1 MSSKSRWTIQWTLI
15 GALAAFSIVGCDRA
29 PAQDRAAAAGTVAS
43 QEAAA
48 GDAKRDADLAAR
60 EQALA
65 AKEADLA
72 RARQEAEL
80 ARARQEAELARARQ
94 EAELAR
100 ARHETELAKQEAALA
115 REAAAAAAA
124 KSAQAEK
131 APGTTV
137 STDPLPA
144 TVQSQPVAQP
154 TPITV
159 PAGTRLSV
167 NLASDV
173 TTKTAK
179 VGDPVHARLASDVI
193 VNGRTAVAAGT
204 AVHGTVTQVVSGSH
218 KIGGVPT
225 LGLAFDSVDLGNGKS
240 VPIAGQIVQ
249 QGKNE
254 TAKDTG
260 KILGGAALGAIIGHQ
275 MGDKGKVI
283 GGVLGGAAG
292 AAAAE
297 KTGGEVTLA
306 AGSVLVFATE
316 APFEVNGG

>member
-1 MSSKSRWTIQWTLI
+1 MSSKSRWTIRRTLI
-15 GALAAFSIVGCDRA
+15 GALAAFSIAGCDRA
-29 PAQDRAAAAGTVAS
+29 PTEDRAAAAETVAS

-48 GDAKRDADLAAR
+48 ADAKREAELAAR

-65 AKEADLA
+65 EKEV
-72 RARQEAEL
+72 EL
-80 ARARQEAELARARQ
+80 ARARQR

-100 ARHETELAKQEAALA
+100 ARHEAELAKREAALA
-115 REAAAAAAA
+115 REAAAAAAAA

-131 APGTTV
+131 APGPT
-137 STDPLPA
+137 STDPLQA
-144 TVQSQPVAQP
+144 TLQSPPVAQP
-154 TPITV
+154 KPITV

-167 NLASDV
+167 SLAADV

-179 VGDPVHARLASDVI
+179 VGDPVHARLAADVI
-193 VNGRTAVAAGT
+193 VDGRTAVAAGT

-225 LGLAFDSVDLGNGKS
+225 LGLAFDGVDLGNGKT

-260 KILGGAALGAIIGHQ
+260 KILGGAALGAIIGHK
-275 MGDKGKVI
+275 MNDDKGKVI

-292 AAAAE
+292 AAAAQ
-297 KTGGEVTLA
+297 KTGGEVTLT
-306 AGSVLVFATE
+306 AGSVLVFATQ
-316 APFEVNGG
+316 APFEVSGG